1 MGIGIFFNSTKRRKA
16 GAMEKSVDKILDKLS
31 SYNIFNYLFP
41 GVVFC
46 VIADS
51 YLAIPLLQDSIING
65 LILYYFIGLVISR
78 FGSIVIEPILK
89 KTSIIKF
96 SDYQN
101 YIKAAKEDPKIEL
114 LSESNNTYRTLLSA
128 LLILCISAI
137 GVQFVQTYP
146 GLLGFVKYSILP
158 GLVLLFGFS
167 YKKQTEYIKRRISSA
182 KNASSQD
189 GTK

>member
-1 MGIGIFFNSTKRRKA
+1 
-16 GAMEKSVDKILDKLS
+16 MEKSVDKILDKLS

-89 KTSIIKF
+89 KTGIIKF
-96 SDYQN
+96 ADYQS

-114 LSESNNTYRTLLSA
+114 LSASNNTYRTLLSA
-128 LLILCISAI
+128 LLILCVSAI
-137 GVQFVQTYP
+137 GVKLVQTYP

-158 GLVLLFGFS
+158 GLVLSFGFS
-167 YKKQTEYIKRRISSA
+167 YMKQTEYIKRRISSA
-182 KNASSQD
+182 KNSSSQD